1 MRESVL
7 GVLDDEGV
15 DYVLTDETSNRK
27 YTGVVYFPLPTQ
39 AVEPV
44 LQELRAVG
52 LDDQAYTVVLS
63 AETVVSRRFDQLR
76 ETYEADQNGGERIAR
91 QELKA
96 QAEDLASSLP
106 SYVTLTAISAVIAT
120 AGLLMDSPATVVG
133 SMVIA
138 PLIGPA
144 MAAAVGTVIDDSE
157 LFRRGLKFQAIG
169 FTLTVLAAAVF
180 TKGIDLL
187 NFIPAT
193 LDPTQLEQVR
203 ERLQPDFLS
212 LVIALGAGTAGA
224 LSLTAGVSSA
234 LVGVMIAVALV
245 PPAATV
251 GIGLAFGNPQMVV
264 ASGVL
269 TVVNGLSI
277 NLAALA
283 VLWYAGYRPR
293 RLFRTD
299 VARATTLRRAAIFV
313 AAIAVLSLFLGGV
326 TYNSYQTAQT
336 EQAIGDAVEPTFER
350 TGEYPSLEL
359 IEMQIQFVAR
369 DPLFLLQQPDR
380 VILTVGVPPD
390 TETDGLVGLVDRR
403 VRTAV
408 DGPVEVQ
415 IRFVRFQR
423 A

>member
-1 MRESVL
+1 
-7 GVLDDEGV
+7 
-15 DYVLTDETSNRK
+15 
-27 YTGVVYFPLPTQ
+27 
-39 AVEPV
+39 
-44 LQELRAVG
+44 
-52 LDDQAYTVVLS
+52 
-63 AETVVSRRFDQLR
+63 
-76 ETYEADQNGGERIAR
+76 
-91 QELKA
+91 
-96 QAEDLASSLP
+96 
-106 SYVTLTAISAVIAT
+106 
-120 AGLLMDSPATVVG
+120 
-133 SMVIA
+133 MVIA

-157 LFRRGLKFQAIG
+157 LFRRGLKFQAFG
-169 FTLTVLAAAVF
+169 FTLTVLAAAAF

-187 NFIPAT
+187 NFIPVT

-203 ERLQPDFLS
+203 QRLQPDFLS
-212 LVIALGAGTAGA
+212 LVIALGAGAAGA

-415 IRFVRFQR
+415 IRFVQFQR